1 MQVVAASIICF
12 SVFCTTPAFSAALMC
27 EIHQP
32 VTSPRSSESAA
43 PQDSDGGSTGTA
55 SGSAVV
61 DPKAHK
67 YGGRVSLGTEDYRG
81 AIFWSMSKPHVLR
94 ALANGWIHTG
104 PPQQPDVDAYGIPFS
119 VSGETLLSC
128 DDVVIGSGQKVL
140 VETDFALPGENGL
153 EMSRVF
159 SRGGGSF
166 GPYWKS
172 SFDYR
177 IGYDLPG
184 PPQACDYREE
194 GTPIPDFCLAATGME
209 DGKAILYEPD
219 GSSFRIHWNNTEN
232 AWVGAGGRVTR
243 EANTSSP
250 DYAHWYYESQTGE
263 TREYDRYGYILS
275 RTNRFGIGWDFNYN
289 ASDVANNV
297 YRPRLESVV
306 HTSGQS
312 IQFTWIG
319 SASAGY
325 KIASATTP
333 DGKTFTYSYGSSG
346 GLSTVTYPDE
356 LGSITYH
363 HDYSDNDRKN
373 LVTGV
378 SYNGVRHS
386 YFEFNTRRQ
395 VTRAYKA
402 GGIDERLYSYVVP
415 DPVTGVID
423 PHETTIT
430 NAKGSEWV
438 YKFEKYTVG
447 TKMVEVVGDT
457 ADACVV
463 TAKEYEY
470 YGSTDATTGAHAGSV
485 KKSTGWDGVETTYKY
500 AGYGRLSEIV
510 RGSAGNER
518 SETIE
523 YVGPHHDIQR
533 KRVYAGPPSTGDL
546 EKQTVY
552 TYFGSGS
559 TAEGRPKKTTVTNY
573 TANGNSEQ
581 SVASN
586 KTYTFHGSGMVKRV
600 RVDGPLP
607 NSPVADYSYEYF
619 DAVGNN
625 WKSVNALGH
634 ATIRS
639 AYDAQGNAG
648 LVTDALGRSV
658 SFDYD
663 ALGRVNEK
671 AFTREGATS
680 THSYQYDQF
689 SNIHVENRS
698 PEGFSRA
705 YTYDAANN
713 LVKTEDLDGDRE
725 EFGYDLMGNRILHT
739 RHRIETV
746 TRYRPCGG
754 GGGGGFN
761 PQSQQSVIA
770 PAQLTVPGIVPVT
783 ILDEASV
790 LPTGEDVLLPTLTDA
805 VADLTEST
813 DLVSGLLG
821 RLGGGGY
828 TTNSLCPYTETTDSE
843 YFRRSWTR
851 DDVGRVETGSDAYLV
866 QATFTRDDAGRVK
879 TTTDARNRTTEV
891 FYNDFGEVI
900 RTLRPDGED
909 THSDYDVFGN
919 LTSFEDAKGNV
930 TTQSFDAFGNRTSL
944 TSPNTGTTTWAIDT
958 YGRVDSMTRND
969 NSVTSYA
976 YDVLG
981 RMTQRVAGSLTDT
994 WTYDTCDGSY
1004 SIGSVCTESST
1015 EGSFTVTRAFG
1026 YITSGNQ
1033 DEESATVGSSSPYI
1047 IERGYDH
1054 RGLLTSLS
1062 YPGPDDVT
1070 VLYAYDDEGQVDA
1083 VSAQFGS
1090 GSPTPIASGFK
1101 FLPFGPVMRY
1111 QFYNGQI
1118 RTNTYYDNY
1127 LLERTTTTGTQDL
1140 AFSYNSAR
1148 ELTGITNGK
1157 YSALT
1162 QAFSYDNLG
1171 RMDEVTSASGNE
1183 EWGYDLNG
1191 NREWHL
1197 WNAATDDYQVDT
1209 SSDKLEFV
1217 DATGTREKDYIY
1229 DTGGLGNIEAID
1241 PLSGSTR
1248 TFTYDAF
1255 NRLTSTQLGSQGATQ
1270 YRYNA
1275 AHQRVRKSG
1284 YGGQVDFLYSGPN
1297 LLSESDVNT
1306 TSMRRHYVWMG
1317 TTPIAVIDNGN
1328 IYPIHPDQVGRPEM
1342 VTDANDAIV
1351 WRAENFAFHREVVL
1365 DTIGGM
1371 NLGFPGQYED
1381 PETGYWYN
1389 WRRYYDASIG
1399 RYLQSDPIGLE
1410 GGLNTYGYAT
1420 ASPTG
1425 DVDPDG
1431 LNPVRHCAAV
1441 AVGIAAKGIQ
1451 KAKKLADDLD
1461 VDGFDRTMK
1470 EKGEGRLA
1478 QLRYKGKPVVR
1489 LDFQEIPEIP
1499 GEPTLHLD
1507 FDRARVKHIP
1517 INPMKWPQRFG
1528 WTP

>member
-1 MQVVAASIICF
+1 
-12 SVFCTTPAFSAALMC
+12 
-27 EIHQP
+27 
-32 VTSPRSSESAA
+32 
-43 PQDSDGGSTGTA
+43 
-55 SGSAVV
+55 
-61 DPKAHK
+61 
-67 YGGRVSLGTEDYRG
+67 
-81 AIFWSMSKPHVLR
+81 
-94 ALANGWIHTG
+94 
-104 PPQQPDVDAYGIPFS
+104 
-119 VSGETLLSC
+119 
-128 DDVVIGSGQKVL
+128 
-140 VETDFALPGENGL
+140 
-153 EMSRVF
+153 
-159 SRGGGSF
+159 
-166 GPYWKS
+166 
-172 SFDYR
+172 
-177 IGYDLPG
+177 
-184 PPQACDYREE
+184 
-194 GTPIPDFCLAATGME
+194 ME

-219 GSSFRIHWNNTEN
+219 GSSFKLRWSESEN
-232 AWVGAGGRVTR
+232 AWVGPGSRVTR
-243 EANTSSP
+243 ESNTSSP
-250 DYAHWYYESQTGE
+250 EYAHWYYEAASGE
-263 TREYDRYGYILS
+263 TREYDRYGYILTL
-275 RTNRFGIGWDFNYN
+275 RNRFGIGWDFNYN
-289 ASDVANNV
+289 PTDVANNV

-312 IQFTWIG
+312 IQFTYTG
-319 SASAGY
+319 SSSAGY
-325 KIASATTP
+325 KVVTATTP
-333 DGKTFTYSYGSSG
+333 DGKTYTYGYGSTG
-346 GLSTVTYPDE
+346 GLSTVTYPDG

-363 HDYSDNDRKN
+363 HEYSDNDRKN

-378 SYNGVRHS
+378 SYNGIRHS

-402 GGIDERLYSYVVP
+402 GGVDERIYSYLPP
-415 DPVTGVID
+415 DPVTGVVD
-423 PHETTIT
+423 PHETTVT
-430 NAKGSEWV
+430 NAKGETWV
-438 YKFEKYTVG
+438 YRFENYIGGK
-447 TKMVEVVGDT
+447 KLVEVVGDV
-457 ADACVV
+457 ADVCIDS
-463 TAKEYEY
+463 AKQYEY
-470 YGSTDATTGAHAGSV
+470 YDATDPQTGAYVSYV
-485 KKSTGWDGVETTYKY
+485 KTATGWDGAETHYKY
-500 AGYGRLSEIV
+500 VAYGLVSEV
-510 RGSAGNER
+510 VKGAVGHER
-518 SETIE
+518 SETFE
-523 YVGPHHDIQR
+523 YQLSPHLDLER
-533 KRVYAGPPSTGDL
+533 ERVYDGLPSTGDL
-546 EKQTVY
+546 EKETTY
-552 TYFGSGS
+552 TYYGSGS
-559 TAEGRPKKTTVTNY
+559 TAQWRPKKTTVVNY
-573 TANGNSEQ
+573 TANGNSGQ
-581 SVASN
+581 SLSTT
-586 KTYTFHGSGMVKRV
+586 KTYQFHGNGMVKRV

-607 NSPVADYSYEYF
+607 NSPTPDYSF
-619 DAVGNN
+619 DYYDSVGNN

-634 ATIRS
+634 TTTRS
-639 AYDAQGNAG
+639 GF
-648 LVTDALGRSV
+648 DALGNPAVETNPQGLSV
-658 SFDYD
+658 AFDYD
-663 ALGRVNEK
+663 AMGRLTEK

-725 EFGYDLMGNRILHT
+725 EFGYDLMGNRVLHT

-746 TRYRPCGG
+746 TRYRPCGGG

-783 ILDEASV
+783 ILDEASL
-790 LPTGEDVLLPTLTDA
+790 LPTGEDALLPMLTDA
-805 VADLTEST
+805 VADLTEPT

-821 RLGGGGY
+821 QLGGGGY
-828 TTNSLCPYTETTDSE
+828 TTNSLCPYTETTDTE

-851 DDVGRVETGSDAYLV
+851 DDFGRVETGSDAYLV

-909 THSDYDVFGN
+909 THSNYDVFGN

-930 TTQSFDAFGNRTSL
+930 TTQSFDAFGNRVSL
-944 TSPNTGTTTWAIDT
+944 TSPNTGTTTWAIDA

-981 RMTQRVAGSLTDT
+981 RMKQRVAGSLTDT
-994 WTYDTCDGSY
+994 WTYDTCDGSD
-1004 SIGSVCTESST
+1004 SIGSVCTETSSDS
-1015 EGSFTVTRAFG
+1015 GFTVTRAFG
-1026 YITSGNQ
+1026 YNSSGHQ
-1033 DEESATVGSSSPYI
+1033 DEESVTVGSSSPYT

-1062 YPGPDDVT
+1062 YPGPDDLT
-1070 VLYAYDDEGQVDA
+1070 VLYTYDDEGQVDA
-1083 VSAQFGS
+1083 VNAQFGS

-1101 FLPFGPVMRY
+1101 YLPFGPVMRY

-1140 AFSYNSAR
+1140 AFGYNSAR
-1148 ELTGITNGK
+1148 ELISITNGK

-1162 QAFSYDNLG
+1162 QTFSYDNLG

-1229 DTGGLGNIEAID
+1229 DAGGLGNIEAID

-1248 TFTYDAF
+1248 TFSYDAL
-1255 NRLTSTQLGSQGATQ
+1255 NRLTSTQLGSQGATL

-1275 AHQRVRKSG
+1275 EHQRVRKSG
-1284 YGGQVDFLYSGPN
+1284 YGGQVDFLYSGAN

-1317 TTPIAVIDNGN
+1317 TTPIALIDNGN

-1342 VTDANDAIV
+1342 VTNSSDAIV
-1351 WRAENFAFHREVVL
+1351 WRAENYAFHREVVL
-1365 DTIGGM
+1365 DNIGGM

-1410 GGLNTYGYAT
+1410 GGTNGYAYSNN
-1420 ASPTG
+1420 APSFV
-1425 DVDPDG
+1425 VDPSGEAGTIVGFEFQGTFLNFRVDAGGLIVSGTNSNGTTGAIRVIGSAGASMESMGLSFGRGPVMGFYVGDQSDFLDAAATSIDTPLLGMTIYRTDSGEFQGLTVTGPSFGGAYGKNNGDG
-1431 LNPVRHCAAV
+1431 
-1441 AVGIAAKGIQ
+1441 
-1451 KAKKLADDLD
+1451 KLS
-1461 VDGFDRTMK
+1461 
-1470 EKGEGRLA
+1470 
-1478 QLRYKGKPVVR
+1478 
-1489 LDFQEIPEIP
+1489 
-1499 GEPTLHLD
+1499 
-1507 FDRARVKHIP
+1507 DRATLELLKLEGDSTCSP
-1517 INPMKWPQRFG
+1517 
-1528 WTP
+1528 